1 MLFLPVLTLLKF
13 ICAGETAPRYT
24 FAFPRTI
31 RYFSSPLAVLS
42 LYYKFLLLFFSFGA
56 FHPPLYSV
64 VFVHVLAWSACFSAA
79 RSMNTLC
86 SLPLSA
92 IRMRVSRIFRS
103 ETFRGNSEILLN
115 LETQVSLQKKF
126 IQRAGGISDTD
137 KYLARLNEQLR
148 SFPVVSRKE
157 LYKLIS
163 SVYRE
168 IIQQLNDENKFVVIP
183 KRNEYAKHFTKNF
196 HDLHTNLNVSYRTM
210 SKPLDMSIGNLTRL
224 EKGGEPMLNTVIKL
238 ADYFGVSITA
248 LISASPNFDY
258 KRISKTFSPKQPPK
272 RINDISSEKLSKQNH
287 FYYELLSPANIQ
299 KEIGQFF

>member
-1 MLFLPVLTLLKF
+1 MEHELFSRNIEYLKILLGLTYAD
-13 ICAGETAPRYT
+13 ITRYT
-24 FAFPRTI
+24 AIPQPTMQSYDKRGI
-31 RYFSSPLAVLS
+31 SPS
-42 LYYKFLLLFFSFGA
+42 LTGA
-56 FHPPLYSV
+56 TQIAEFYCIDLQS
-64 VFVHVLAWSACFSAA
+64 
-79 RSMNTLC
+79 LC
-86 SLPLSA
+86 
-92 IRMRVSRIFRS
+92 
-103 ETFRGNSEILLN
+103 NSEILLN
-115 LETQVSLQKKF
+115 LETQASLQKKF

-287 FYYELLSPANIQ
+287 FYKELLSPANIQ